1 MKISKFGRQFHP
13 AIVQH
18 NVGKFELNYDLYMR
32 IKYNRDFV
40 LVRRKFP
47 RFSRFNWI

>member
-18 NVGKFELNYDLYMR
+18 NVGKFELSYSIWELNIIEISYSFGENFLGFLAL
-32 IKYNRDFV
+32 IE
-40 LVRRKFP
+40 
-47 RFSRFNWI
+47 